1 MKENQLRHTQNLALF
16 TGFYHGKYYREGIHK
31 QYKEGT
37 IFKRLGK
44 KKGRKINTSASA
56 KAY

>member
-16 TGFYHGKYYREGIHK
+16 TGFYHGKYYREGVHK

-44 KKGRKINTSASA
+44 KRGRKIINLNF
-56 KAY
+56 K